1 MVPWLILCLA
11 GVHQLA
17 GDATKMYVSW
27 NDLMVVSIGIPPNHF
42 SDYFSMVLI
51 NLFFWGVGYPG
62 FSGTTHC
69 FWAAPTTDFGHIGL
83 RKKPS
88 RARSVESSSSFPLKF
103 TSHYL
108 TILLW
113 HFLREISSLFHLE
126 GQSLFIPPTEREK
139 TPRPSQPFVSQPFSD
154 LGDRP
159 FHKHLVPWYLGLHF
173 FERTTERP
181 HFEWSN
187 TRVSCEIWVT
197 FERQKKT
204 FGSFE
209 W

>member
-27 NDLMVVSIGIPPNHF
+27 KDLMVVSIGIPPNHF

-51 NLFFWGVGYPG
+51 NLFFLGGWVPRIFGNYSLLLGRSNYRFRAHWTSKETIEGPFCWKQLILSTEIHLTLPHYFVVA
-62 FSGTTHC
+62 FS
-69 FWAAPTTDFGHIGL
+69 ARDFL
-83 RKKPS
+83 SLSPW
-88 RARSVESSSSFPLKF
+88 RSK
-103 TSHYL
+103 
-108 TILLW
+108 
-113 HFLREISSLFHLE
+113 
-126 GQSLFIPPTEREK
+126 FIPPTEREK

-197 FERQKKT
+197 FERKKKKI
-204 FGSFE
+204 GSFE